1 MLACPCSALSPPVEG
16 NVIIEGGLGA
26 HPEMNSLK
34 TSQKLRMLSR
44 SLFDC
49 KSLNFNVMT
58 QVSQFV
64 IIVVIVVIVEGAE
77 IKQKVYHFL
86 NDSLTRS
93 PIELSW
99 TAKKYTHLRY

>member
-1 MLACPCSALSPPVEG
+1 
-16 NVIIEGGLGA
+16 
-26 HPEMNSLK
+26 
-34 TSQKLRMLSR
+34 
-44 SLFDC
+44 
-49 KSLNFNVMT
+49 MT